1 MPKQVRHDEGVILN
15 SFQNPI
21 LKFDI
26 HLAFACLR
34 EAASAKAGILTF
46 EIRNILGNLAR
57 KEHLTM
63 KRGISF
69 TLNGEPIELEI
80 EPHLTLLQL
89 LRDKLELTGTK
100 EGCGMGECGACTV
113 LLDGKTINSCIFPAM
128 EVEGRSV
135 TTIEGLTDAQ
145 GNLHPI
151 QKAFVEYGAIQ
162 CGFCTP
168 GMVLSA
174 KALLDENPKPT
185 EEEIRN
191 GIAGNLCRCTGYL
204 QIVQAIKAASGQM

>member
-1 MPKQVRHDEGVILN
+1 MKQTIN
-15 SFQNPI
+15 FI
-21 LKFDI
+21 
-26 HLAFACLR
+26 
-34 EAASAKAGILTF
+34 
-46 EIRNILGNLAR
+46 
-57 KEHLTM
+57 
-63 KRGISF
+63 
-69 TLNGEPIELEI
+69 LNGESIQVEI

-113 LLDGKTINSCIFPAM
+113 LLDGKTVNSCILPAM
-128 EVEGRSV
+128 EVAGRSV
-135 TTIEGLTDAQ
+135 ITVEGLTDSQ

-151 QKAFVEYGAIQ
+151 QKAFIDYGAIQ

-174 KALLDENPKPT
+174 KTLLDENPKPT

-204 QIVQAIKAASGQM
+204 QIIQAIKAVSKQ